1 MAEDVKSDEKQA
13 VKPLDK
19 MTVVELRELAK
30 EEIPG
35 IAGVTGMKKEQ
46 LLEAIKESRGIKDET
61 PAKKKKKKKT
71 AGPKKVM
78 SVKEMKQ
85 EIIRLRGERA
95 NFRQEKD
102 KKELEIL
109 RRRINRL
116 KKMTRKVA

>member
-1 MAEDVKSDEKQA
+1 MAEDVKSEEKQA

-19 MTVVELRELAK
+19 MTVVELREVVK

-35 IAGVTGMKKEQ
+35 ITGVTGMKKDQ
-46 LLEAIKESRGIKDET
+46 LLEAIKEARGIKDET

-71 AGPKKVM
+71 AGPKKKM
-78 SVKEMKQ
+78 TSKDMKL
-85 EIIRLRGERA
+85 EIVRLRAEREKL
-95 NFRQEKD
+95 RQEKD
-102 KKELEIL
+102 KQKLEII

>member
-1 MAEDVKSDEKQA
+1 MAEDVKNIEKKA
-13 VKPLDK
+13 EKPLDK
-19 MTVVELRELAK
+19 MTVVELREVAK

-35 IAGVTGMKKEQ
+35 ITGVTGMKKDQ
-46 LLEAIKESRGIKDET
+46 LLEAIKEARGIKDET
-61 PAKKKKKKKT
+61 PAQKKKKIKT

-85 EIIRLRGERA
+85 EIFRLRGERESL
-95 NFRQEKD
+95 RQEKD
-102 KKELEIL
+102 KKKLEII